1 MLRNPIYLNGIM
13 TSKTN
18 YRLRCICFILMLL
31 VALDLTGCCKRK
43 KKDAKKT
50 GKVDIAESIKNIKKK
65 GKKGTSEKTPEF
77 DDVHIDLSGQLP
89 LSEKDAHTSELY
101 EKMNHANKMY
111 KNRNYDGALREV
123 ERIQLEINNDP
134 YLEMQTWGLAAMI
147 YDKTGKTSRRKR
159 AYNKLIESAEEVKKD
174 SRYKKAYEDGKICQ
188 ELIENAK
195 EKGEKQY
202 AAE

>member
-1 MLRNPIYLNGIM
+1 MLHNPIYLNGIM
-13 TSKTN
+13 TLKTN

-31 VALDLTGCCKRK
+31 VALDLVGCCRRK

-65 GKKGTSEKTPEF
+65 GKKGTSNKVSEF
-77 DDVHIDLSGQLP
+77 DDVHIDLTGQLP
-89 LSEKDAHTSELY
+89 LREKDEHTNELY

-159 AYNKLIESAEEVKKD
+159 AYNKMIEAVTAVQKD
-174 SRYKKAYEDGKICQ
+174 PRYKKAYEDGKICQ
-188 ELIENAK
+188 DLIEDAK
-195 EKGEKQY
+195 TKGDKQY
-202 AAE
+202 VTE